1 MIALLILGQVMAQ
14 APDSKLLRDVESRFG
29 KPPVYGNE
37 PVIKERRYQLP
48 QYPITR
54 EQIEASPV
62 IQKALPKDAQLIELA
77 TGKVTVNDRVR
88 VIDVHTQTDS
98 FDYCYIRNKAGVLV
112 YRVKSSEVVNIA
124 ADVAM
129 YEEPR
134 SFVEV
139 KERKNISPFDRDL
152 RWQPEITASFGV
164 GSADWTRDVV
174 NDSQARS
181 VTGYNF
187 GARWMGRF
195 ADRLQLGPVV
205 QLETWGHSLENG
217 SVNYRNVSVGVTA
230 KSPDLTWGGF
240 SSRLIAELRVG
251 AFGVLAVSTN
261 IAREEFGVRTTS
273 GVVGWERVAKNGLGE
288 WTWGVSWQRDW
299 PRLRRQTI
307 EVSKTS
313 SQETNDLV
321 SLHFTQGFTW

>member
-88 VIDVHTQTDS
+88 IIDVHAQTDS
-98 FDYCYIRNKAGVLV
+98 FDFCYIRNKAGNLV

-152 RWQPEITASFGV
+152 TWQPELLASFGF

-174 NDSQARS
+174 NDAKARQAS
-181 VTGYNF
+181 GYNF

-205 QLETWGHSLENG
+205 QLETWNQSLENG
-217 SVNYRNVSVGVTA
+217 SVNYRNVSLGVTA
-230 KSPDLTWGGF
+230 KSPDLKWGGF
-240 SSRLIAELRVG
+240 SSRLMAELRVG

-261 IAREEFGVRTTS
+261 SAREEFGVRTTS
-273 GVVGWERVAKNGLGE
+273 AVVGWERVFKNGLGE
-288 WTWGVSWQRDW
+288 WSWGLSWQRDW

-321 SLHFTQGFTW
+321 ALHFSQGFTW